1 MPTIEEFTELRKG
14 LRKRKRPQLSIEM
27 FGDAPGIGY
36 FEVLERG
43 ESMYL
48 QWRLDV
54 DGTQSE
60 SRCFGYDE
68 LSNLTD
74 LELERF
80 EVGMLIS
87 RIFNEHGREIRNSI
101 PGPREAMMASNPYF
115 DASEKWEHWAKVAP
129 GFFLK

>member
-1 MPTIEEFTELRKG
+1 
-14 LRKRKRPQLSIEM
+14 M

-36 FEVLERG
+36 FEVLEHS
-43 ESMYL
+43 ESLYL
-48 QWRLDV
+48 QWRFDI

-87 RIFNEHGREIRNSI
+87 RVCNEHGREIRNSI
-101 PGPREAMMASNPYF
+101 PGLEGVVAHWEA
-115 DASEKWEHWAKVAP
+115 
-129 GFFLK
+129 